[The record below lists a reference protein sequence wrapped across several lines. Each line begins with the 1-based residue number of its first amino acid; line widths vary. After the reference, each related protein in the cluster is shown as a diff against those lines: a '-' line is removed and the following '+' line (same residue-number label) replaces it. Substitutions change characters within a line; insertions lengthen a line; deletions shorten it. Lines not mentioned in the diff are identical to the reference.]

1 MVRADHEDG
10 GVLNSDDEDRVK
22 RPAPVVTKS
31 SPLGRKPKAGKR
43 RAGTPKPGKQAKSG
57 PESVEKS
64 AIPGIGEDRAD
75 PGADD
80 RTDTVDPASRD
91 ADGPD
96 EDTADTDAAD
106 TDADDADAAPESVA
120 VGYRDR
126 RVATQR
132 RRTAREAAASAKKS
146 GTAASSGS
154 TDQRTALWV
163 VGLCV
168 GTVVLVAGT
177 VLSIFFGMRYAEIQD
192 ERELR
197 AEYATFARQVVVQM
211 TTLDAEN
218 ADNMYKLAMEKTS
231 GRAQQ
236 VFRDNMKT
244 VSELIRQGD
253 AETKTTVLTEAVSK
267 ATPDEGE
274 VLMVVGWEHRSKDAD
289 EAPLFQTFRYQVGM
303 TRLNGELKVTELEFV
318 W

>member
-10 GVLNSDDEDRVK
+10 GVLNSDDADRAK
-22 RPAPVVTKS
+22 RSAPVVKKS
-31 SPLGRKPKAGKR
+31 SPLGRKPKADKR
-43 RAGTPKPGKQAKSG
+43 RAGKPKPGEQAEPG

-64 AIPGIGEDRAD
+64 AVSGIGEDRPD

-80 RTDTVDPASRD
+80 RKDTVDPASRD
-91 ADGPD
+91 TDSADT
-96 EDTADTDAAD
+96 DTADTDAA
-106 TDADDADAAPESVA
+106 DADAAPESVA

-132 RRTAREAAASAKKS
+132 RRTAREAAASAKKA
-146 GTAASSGS
+146 GTAASSGP

-177 VLSIFFGMRYAEIQD
+177 VLSIFFGMRYAQIQD